1 VTVSVVI
8 VCDNHASF
16 LAEAMESV
24 LAQSHP
30 DVELVVV
37 DAGSTDSSPA
47 VAQSV
52 VDAHP
57 DARIELV
64 SQPASQHPALARNRG
79 IQVAHGDYLLCLDP
93 HDGLPPDFIARCA
106 ASLDLDPDLGFAYTD
121 HEDLASEAYHEIRD
135 YDFVALTERNF
146 LGAVGLFRRG
156 AWEAAGGFDARMYL
170 DDWDFWIGCADA
182 GHHGV
187 KVEGTAWHNRMRTN
201 GHRRSEALPEVRR
214 TRALLVRK
222 RPHLYTPGQHAW
234 AEVVLARQC
243 TTGDPMRSFTTLAFA
258 DDLVASPE
266 LLSAY
271 ASAFGPLDD
280 ATLLISGDGV
290 VDLVTGTGLDGP
302 DAPDIRTYAGSAF
315 AGVGVAKDVRALLS
329 QTDTAVM
336 DPPVLPR
343 FGSATIAG
351 LRSEAERCW
360 RGSTN
365 GHMPELHDEFVSPGQ
380 LVVHVGAQTGDV
392 TASFLHLGAR
402 VVAIEPNP
410 DCAEQL
416 RERFG
421 DRDDVTVIEQAV
433 GSWEGEHESAWP
445 QPMLVQMTTLARII
459 ETHGAPVFCTV
470 EPSRFADH
478 VLAGLDRPLPG
489 VAFRFTPETI
499 TEARLCAWRLA
510 ALGMTE
516 FNYSVGDSGAWASM
530 DWMSTRTL
538 YSAFNVLESEGF
550 ESAQAFARPRS

>member
-24 LAQSHP
+24 LAQTQP
-30 DVELVVV
+30 DIELIVV
-37 DAGSTDSSPA
+37 DAGSTDRSPA
-47 VAQSV
+47 IARSV
-52 VDAHP
+52 IAAHP
-57 DARIELV
+57 GARIELV
-64 SQPASQHPALARNRG
+64 SQPASDHPALARNRG
-79 IQVAHGDYLLCLDP
+79 VQMAHGDYLLCLDP
-93 HDGLPPDFIARCA
+93 YDGLPPNFIARCA
-106 ASLDLDPDLGFAYTD
+106 ASLDANPDAGFAYSD
-121 HEDLASEAYHEIRD
+121 HQDLSSEAYHQVRD
-135 YDFVALTERNF
+135 YDFEALTERNF
-146 LGAVGLFRRG
+146 LGAVGLFRRS
-156 AWEAAGGFDARMYL
+156 AWEAAGGFDARMYC

-201 GHRRSEALPEVRR
+201 GHRRSDALPEIRR
-214 TRALLVRK
+214 TRAMLVRK
-222 RPHLYTPGQHAW
+222 RPHLYSPGQHAW

-243 TTGDPMRSFTTLAFA
+243 TTDDPMRSFTTLAFA
-258 DDLVASPE
+258 DELVASPD

-271 ASAFGPLDD
+271 ASAFGPRDD
-280 ATLLISGDGV
+280 ATLLISGEGV
-290 VDLVTGTGLDGP
+290 VDLVTGMGLEGP

-315 AGVGVAKDVRALLS
+315 AGVGVAKDVQALLS
-329 QTDTAVM
+329 LTDA
-336 DPPVLPR
+336 PVPAAEVLRR
-343 FGSATIAG
+343 FDAGTIAG

-360 RGSTN
+360 GASSH
-365 GHMPELHDEFVSPGQ
+365 GHRPQLHDEFVAPGQ
-380 LVVHVGAQTGDV
+380 LVVQVGARTCDL
-392 TASFLHLGAR
+392 TDSFLQLGAR
-402 VVAIEPNP
+402 VVAVEPNG
-410 DCAEQL
+410 DSAAQL

-445 QPMLVQMTTLARII
+445 QPGPVQMTTLARII

-470 EPSRFADH
+470 EPSGFADH

-516 FNYSVGDSGAWASM
+516 FNYTVEGSGAWASM
-530 DWMSTRTL
+530 DWMNTRTL
-538 YSAFNVLESEGF
+538 YSAFNVLEGEGF
-550 ESAQAFARPRS
+550 ESAQAYARPRA